1 MPWEAPPIKAPG
13 SWVWWSYKI
22 ILEITHSAKLRPKD
36 VLRTSLKDVLWTS
49 PYGPLCIAKGFRLP
63 TSWGRISVTLLMCS
77 WSALFVAYCNNVI
90 ASWETG
96 KERLSY
102 RKRYIEEFVWGIPLF
117 LTTCSPFYVFL
128 LLSSSTRSSFPSDVL
143 AKQPLWRYIGMLWGV
158 FCRMISWVNGRKYKN
173 LLQLIL
179 ADWHL

>member
-22 ILEITHSAKLRPKD
+22 MLEITHSAKLRPKD

-49 PYGPLCIAKGFRLP
+49 PYGPLCIAKGFPLP

-77 WSALFVAYCNNVI
+77 WSALFVAYCNIVI

-117 LTTCSPFYVFL
+117 WLHALLFMSFCCFLRLLAPPSQVMYLRNSPYE
-128 LLSSSTRSSFPSDVL
+128 D
-143 AKQPLWRYIGMLWGV
+143 I
-158 FCRMISWVNGRKYKN
+158 
-173 LLQLIL
+173 
-179 ADWHL
+179 